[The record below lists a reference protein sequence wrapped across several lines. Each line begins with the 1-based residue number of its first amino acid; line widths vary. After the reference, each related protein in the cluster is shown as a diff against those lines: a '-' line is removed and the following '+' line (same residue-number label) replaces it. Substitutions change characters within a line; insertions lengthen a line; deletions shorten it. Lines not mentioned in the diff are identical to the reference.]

1 LKHSLAQLNRPSS
14 RIRKLLSVLASFVLG
29 QAGLQAVSVLIGLFL
44 VRSLSVNAYAQFGL
58 ALGFQGTASIL
69 MDLGFASTII
79 PLVGERAADRALVG
93 KYVRAGKSLRDRAFL
108 ILSPVVTVAFLAI
121 THKQRWGWPI
131 QLGLLF
137 SVLLALYSS
146 SAASYYSVPLL
157 LYRRLR
163 EFYVLQ
169 TASGACR
176 LLVYVLLNAIGSLN
190 SLTAAGMSALNATIN
205 GFLLKRE
212 GGKSIEWPE
221 SDDPALR
228 KEIIKF
234 ILPALPAI
242 LLGAFHGQIALFLIS
257 IFGSTV
263 NIAQVAAL
271 GRLGQIFYLLMTF
284 NVVVV
289 EPYVAR
295 LARPRLLLTYLRLI
309 TLACLGGAL
318 LVLLTFAFPEIF
330 LWVIGPR
337 YEQLRGLIGW
347 VVMTACIN
355 YVAGLIWIMNR
366 SRKWLFWRGS
376 IAEIS
381 LLAAVQ
387 IGYLLIFGV
396 RTTRAAV
403 MFNFASSFCYV
414 VAHSYVAVLG
424 FNKGARDE
432 AMDPVRSQISTP

>member
-1 LKHSLAQLNRPSS
+1 MKQPPEQIHHPGS
-14 RIRKLLSVLASFVLG
+14 RIRRLISVLTSFMLG
-29 QAGLQAVSVLIGLFL
+29 QAGLQAVSVLTGLFL
-44 VRSLSVNAYAQFGL
+44 VRSLSVTAYAQYGL

-93 KYVRAGKSLRDRAFL
+93 KYVRGGKALRDRAFL
-108 ILSPVVTVAFLAI
+108 ILSPAVAATFIVI

-131 QLGLLF
+131 QLGLLA
-137 SVLLALYSS
+137 SVLLALFSS

-163 EFYVLQ
+163 AFYVLQ
-169 TASGACR
+169 TASAVFR
-176 LLVYVLLNAIGSLN
+176 LLIYVLLNAVGSLG
-190 SLTAAGMSALNATIN
+190 SVTAAGISALNATIN
-205 GFLLKRE
+205 GSLLKRH
-212 GGKSIEWPE
+212 GGKAMEWPE
-221 SDDPALR
+221 KDDPAIR
-228 KEIIKF
+228 KEIIAY

-242 LLGAFHGQIALFLIS
+242 LLGAFYGQIALFLVS

-284 NVVVV
+284 NVVIV

-295 LARPRLLLTYLRLI
+295 LAKSRLGLTYFRLI
-309 TLACLGGAL
+309 GAACIGGTLLS
-318 LVLLTFAFPEIF
+318 LLTFSFPGIF

-381 LLAAVQ
+381 LLAVVQ
-387 IGYLLIFGV
+387 IGYLIIFGV

-414 VAHSYVAVLG
+414 LAHSYVAILG
-424 FNKGARDE
+424 FTEGPRGKVLDS
-432 AMDPVRSQISTP
+432 VRSQIPTP

>member
-1 LKHSLAQLNRPSS
+1 
-14 RIRKLLSVLASFVLG
+14 
-29 QAGLQAVSVLIGLFL
+29 
-44 VRSLSVNAYAQFGL
+44 
-58 ALGFQGTASIL
+58 
-69 MDLGFASTII
+69 
-79 PLVGERAADRALVG
+79 
-93 KYVRAGKSLRDRAFL
+93 
-108 ILSPVVTVAFLAI
+108 
-121 THKQRWGWPI
+121 
-131 QLGLLF
+131 
-137 SVLLALYSS
+137 
-146 SAASYYSVPLL
+146 
-157 LYRRLR
+157 
-163 EFYVLQ
+163 
-169 TASGACR
+169 
-176 LLVYVLLNAIGSLN
+176 
-190 SLTAAGMSALNATIN
+190 MSALNATIN

-271 GRLGQIFYLLMTF
+271 GRLGQIFYLMMTF

-432 AMDPVRSQISTP
+432 AMDPVPSQISTP